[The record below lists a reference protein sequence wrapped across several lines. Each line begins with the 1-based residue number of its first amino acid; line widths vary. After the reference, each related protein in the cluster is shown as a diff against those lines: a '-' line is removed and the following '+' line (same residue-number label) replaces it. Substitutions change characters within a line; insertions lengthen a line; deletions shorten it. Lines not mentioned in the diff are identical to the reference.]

1 LEKFGYVRKG
11 RYERVV
17 RERDDLKRT
26 VAELEDK
33 IRALEEDKNRLEKR
47 AEFLAMAVPTIKR
60 IRNIGPKTAQRL
72 EEKGIKN
79 IIDLIETSPEK
90 IAEAIGVTRERA
102 LELIKKATKLITKK

>member
-1 LEKFGYVRKG
+1 LERFGYVRKG

-17 RERDDLKRT
+17 RERDNLRRT
-26 VAELEDK
+26 VTELEDK

-47 AEFLAMAVPTIKR
+47 VEFLAMAVPAITRIK
-60 IRNIGPKTAQRL
+60 NIGPKTAQRL

-79 IIDLIETSPEK
+79 IIDLIEASPEK

-102 LELIKKATKLITKK
+102 LKLIKKATKLIT